1 MIEKMQFNIRRILLH
16 LLEDFPEVT
25 QVENFL

>member
-16 LLEDFPEVT
+16 LVESFPEINE
-25 QVENFL
+25 VENFL